1 MPGPDEA
8 GPDLTGPDLTG
19 PDLAGPAPAGPDLA
33 GPAPSAGD
41 RVTLFR
47 ILSSPWIAQ
56 SCYALAKAGIPDLM
70 AAGPSS
76 PAELAAAS
84 GVDVGVLYRMLRA
97 LASAG
102 LVREGPPG
110 WFGLTPVTQLL
121 RSDLPRS
128 SRDAALMF
136 GEEVFRSFAEISY
149 TLRTGKPAFDRVY
162 DQPFYD
168 YLAAH
173 PGAARTFAAA
183 MGGAG
188 VPAVLSGLDLA
199 GTRTIVDVGGG
210 NGGLLSR
217 VLRAHPQARGVLV
230 ELPEAAGQA
239 GEKLGKAG
247 FADRVEIVTGS
258 FFDVMP
264 AGGDV
269 YVLCRVLH
277 NWPDEECAGLLR
289 RIGRAMAPGGRVIVI
304 EDLLPDPAAQ
314 RDRQVMS
321 EQAGPEPDRPG
332 GQVMDLLILLML
344 SGRDRTESGY
354 RELLARAGLVVR
366 AVHPPRGRSAE
377 SAIEATGGADAAA
390 SPGPGDPRPA

>member
-1 MPGPDEA
+1 MPGPDETPGA
-8 GPDLTGPDLTG
+8 
-19 PDLAGPAPAGPDLA
+19 
-33 GPAPSAGD
+33 SD
-41 RVTLFR
+41 RAALLR

-56 SCYALAKAGIPDLM
+56 SCYALAKLGIPDLM
-70 AAGPSS
+70 AAGPR
-76 PAELAAAS
+76 PAAELAASS
-84 GVDVGVLYRMLRA
+84 GVDARVLHRMLRA

-102 LVREGPPG
+102 LMRESAPG

-128 SRDAALMF
+128 SRDAAIMF
-136 GEEVFRSFAEISY
+136 GEEVFQSFAEITY
-149 TLRTGKPAFDRVY
+149 TLRTGKPAFEKVY
-162 DQPFYD
+162 GRPFYD
-168 YLAAH
+168 YLAAN
-173 PGAARTFAAA
+173 PDAAQTFSAA

-188 VPAVLSGLDLA
+188 VPAVLSACDLD
-199 GTRTIVDVGGG
+199 GVRRIVDVGGG

-217 VLRAHPQARGVLV
+217 VLRAHPEASGVLV
-230 ELPEAAGQA
+230 DLPTAADQA
-239 GEKLGKAG
+239 RERLAKAG
-247 FADRVEIVTGS
+247 FSGRVEIVAES

-289 RIGRAMAPGGRVIVI
+289 RIRQAMAPDGRVIVI

-314 RDRQVMS
+314 GGRQAQPGDQT
-321 EQAGPEPDRPG
+321 EPEAQAERERQS

-344 SGRDRTESGY
+344 SGRDRSEAGY
-354 RELLARAGLVVR
+354 RELLGRAGLVVR

-377 SAIEATGGADAAA
+377 SAIEATGGADAVPP
-390 SPGPGDPRPA
+390 PGPGDPRPA